1 MSFPV
6 VCVSNVYTQML
17 VCICLYNVYYN
28 NMMIAAFWS
37 GCTVFVVFLFF
48 LIWRNIDRHVNQICL
63 CPPVCLSQMHGDVSR
78 PIWLQAAESAYRF
91 TLGSL
96 AGGEILHTHTIQ
108 LIYCFLV
115 KKIFCILHM
124 LMSDE

>member
-37 GCTVFVVFLFF
+37 GRTVFVVFLFF
-48 LIWRNIDRHVNQICL
+48 LTWRNIDRRVNQICL
-63 CPPVCLSQMHGDVSR
+63 CPPVCLRCTAMCLVPSGSKLLSQRIAS
-78 PIWLQAAESAYRF
+78 PWAL
-91 TLGSL
+91 
-96 AGGEILHTHTIQ
+96 
-108 LIYCFLV
+108 
-115 KKIFCILHM
+115 
-124 LMSDE
+124 